1 MQSARPYLSVIVP
14 THDSAHTLSVALDA
28 LTQSDLPRESWEL
41 IVVDDASTDDSA
53 LIAARYADTVVR
65 LPGERRGDGY
75 SRNRGFEMATGECI
89 VFIDPDSQ
97 IHPGALRTI
106 ATLFASD
113 PGLDV
118 IVGTYDTDSP
128 ATGVTSHY
136 RTLHHHY
143 VHLQSAE
150 ADTFWS
156 TCGAMRR
163 NVFQRAQMYDEWG
176 FSRPRAV
183 DIELGD
189 RIRALGHRIVVRND
203 VRVTQLCQ
211 WNLRSAIRSDFRDR
225 SVPWMQMLM
234 RQHAHPEYE
243 GIAFRAI
250 EKINTLGVWV
260 ALICGTVAMLTLD
273 ARWLMSAAI
282 AMMPIIFVNRRL
294 YAFLAAHGG
303 LVFALRGAML
313 HWLSYVVLGAGIV
326 FAGLVHVL
334 VGEPRPEPI
343 VEAYSE
349 VGLET
354 WPPVPNKRR
363 RLHHRAPVR
372 TVISS

>member
-1 MQSARPYLSVIVP
+1 MIVP
-14 THDSAHTLSVALDA
+14 TRDSAETLADA
-28 LTQSDLPRESWEL
+28 LEALTRSDLPRECWEL

-75 SRNRGFEMATGECI
+75 SRNRGFEVASGECI
-89 VFIDPDSQ
+89 MFLDPDCRA
-97 IHPGALRTI
+97 HPAALRRI
-106 ATLFASD
+106 ATLFATD
-113 PGLDV
+113 PGVDV
-118 IVGTYDTDSP
+118 IVGTYDTDSA
-128 ATGVTSHY
+128 ATGITSQY

-143 VHLQSAE
+143 VHLQSVE

-163 NVFQRAQMYDEWG
+163 SVFQRAQMYDEWG
-176 FSRPRAV
+176 FSRPHAV
-183 DIELGD
+183 DIELGY

-234 RQHAHPEYE
+234 RQRSHPEYE

-250 EKINTLGVWV
+250 EKINTLGVWI
-260 ALICGTVAMLTLD
+260 ALVCGIIAALTLD
-273 ARWLMSAAI
+273 VRWLMSAAF

-294 YAFLAAHGG
+294 YAFLAAHRG
-303 LVFALRGAML
+303 LLFALRGAML

-354 WPPVPNKRR
+354 WPPVPNKRQ
-363 RLHHRAPVR
+363 RLHQDAPVR
-372 TVISS
+372 AVISS